1 MGQFCCPGGSLF
13 EDPMT
18 ELSEDSSFKQTSNSK
33 KSKSSNLIMSS
44 THRRILVKITE
55 TTTSALHGR
64 VHDNATQ
71 SNTKSSLSKSP
82 LDRETVWQ
90 RNRRKMIM
98 KHGKTAYRRPSNV
111 PLMDSPETPP
121 CIGTSSNKSKDI
133 ESDIDFSVEEE
144 ELTSITNMDDLI
156 KVQSDEDEKQNL
168 HPDIKD
174 LPSGFVFP
182 KNLVTMKST
191 SRNSELGICF
201 GVSQIIGGR
210 SYQEDTFVCVPRL
223 VRSKKDSVA
232 FFAVYV
238 RFSLSSSRFFYTHSK
253 TTVTTDTT
261 EIVPRPCFESVF
273 TFRWQNKSNPCPQ
286 H

>member
-1 MGQFCCPGGSLF
+1 
-13 EDPMT
+13 
-18 ELSEDSSFKQTSNSK
+18 
-33 KSKSSNLIMSS
+33 
-44 THRRILVKITE
+44 
-55 TTTSALHGR
+55 
-64 VHDNATQ
+64 
-71 SNTKSSLSKSP
+71 
-82 LDRETVWQ
+82 
-90 RNRRKMIM
+90 M

-121 CIGTSSNKSKDI
+121 CIGTSSNKSKDT
-133 ESDIDFSVEEE
+133 ESDIDFSDVEEE

-174 LPSGFVFP
+174 LPSSFVFP

-210 SYQEDTFVCVPRL
+210 SYQEDPFVCVPRL

-238 RFSLSSSRFFYTHSK
+238 CFSLCEPHLDSKHSTQQQLRRTQRKSYLDHASRASSHLVGKTNRIRVLNIESRKGSDHNLYRA
-253 TTVTTDTT
+253 
-261 EIVPRPCFESVF
+261 RPFLYCGNTCTSEGG
-273 TFRWQNKSNPCPQ
+273 RLG
-286 H
+286 